1 MEFSYMLF
9 KLVVALIIVF
19 ALMVLIFKY
28 ANKGINDGFNKKY
41 VKVIDRVQIS
51 KDSYIVIIKMGN
63 KGMILATSTG
73 HTEKLEELSEE
84 QISQIEI
91 EKQQAFK
98 KMNNKY
104 EEILEKTKNNA
115 KKALNKIKSKEDN
128 HE

>member
-1 MEFSYMLF
+1 MFF
-9 KLVVALIIVF
+9 KLVIALIIIF
-19 ALMVLIFKY
+19 ALMLIIFKY
-28 ANKGINDGFNKKY
+28 TNKGLNDGFNKKY

-63 KGMILATSTG
+63 RGMILATSAG
-73 HTEKLEELSEE
+73 HTEKLEDLSEE
-84 QISQIEI
+84 QIVQIEI
-91 EKQQAFK
+91 EKQEAFK

-104 EEILEKTKNNA
+104 EEILEKTKSNA